1 MTGALLDICKEK
13 EQGKYFPVLH
23 NSLANIYVCEHSFDR
38 FTMKESKPGTSLPVL
53 LLSLHSRQEEAIVQ
67 HMHTED

>member
-1 MTGALLDICKEK
+1 MTGALLDVCKGK
-13 EQGKYFPVLH
+13 DQGKYFPVLH
-23 NSLANIYVCEHSFDR
+23 NSLENIYVCERSFDR

-67 HMHTED
+67 HMHTD